1 MSHFASPVSRSVSP
15 HDGARLGRAEDGRL
29 GRRRSSHSPV
39 CSPSWSPSS
48 HPRWRIPRCCRCLS
62 GTWPGRRRKAAEQMV
77 RVNPCAL
84 LTMINDNMSSL
95 PIVNYYYLCNWCRFI
110 LYLISELSLTRCVIQ
125 KRCCEEIQQES
136 LQSIQSL
143 LQLAKGFYAPD
154 TSLSLPGPR
163 GPSQQVT
170 LNEPAFLVR
179 LGFNTRPL
187 KTRCSSFPLFQRAV
201 KSCFH
206 QGVRVLH

>member
-62 GTWPGRRRKAAEQMV
+62 GTWRGRRRKAAEQMV

-110 LYLISELSLTRCVIQ
+110 VYLTSELSLTLCDTEKMLWGNPAGVAAVN
-125 KRCCEEIQQES
+125 
-136 LQSIQSL
+136 SITSPACQRL
-143 LQLAKGFYAPD
+143 LRSWHKP
-154 TSLSLPGPR
+154 
-163 GPSQQVT
+163 V
-170 LNEPAFLVR
+170 V
-179 LGFNTRPL
+179 TRPSGTITTGNTQWGCVFGETWL
-187 KTRCSSFPLFQRAV
+187 
-201 KSCFH
+201 
-206 QGVRVLH
+206 